1 MNPVNKKPN
10 QLIKEKSPY
19 LLQHAN
25 NPVDWFPWCEA
36 AFVKAK
42 KDDKPILLSVGYS
55 TCHWCHVMER
65 ESFENEKIANYLN
78 QYFVSIKVDREERPD
93 IDKIYMDAL
102 HAMDQQGGWP
112 LNMFLT
118 PDKMPIA
125 GGTYFP
131 PEPMYGRKSFL
142 EILHIIN
149 NSWATRREEI
159 SRAGENLLKFL
170 ISLNNS
176 EGEGVIP
183 NLNCFTLGFKTFEKY
198 YDPNFYGFK
207 TNPQNK
213 FPPSM
218 GLSFLLNYFSHFKDF
233 KALEMVES
241 TLVAM
246 KKGGIYDQIGGG
258 ICRYSTDHRWL
269 VPHFEKM
276 LYDNSLFLL
285 MLVECFSLTK
295 KQIYKQYAYDIIQYI
310 HRDMTLEN
318 GGIASAEDAD
328 SEGEEG
334 KFYVWDYSQLKDIL
348 EEDSDLL
355 LSFWNVTKEGNFEN
369 KKNILNESF
378 ENNSSD
384 NEKIYDEN
392 WNQKLSRIRNK
403 LLIERNKRVRP
414 LKDDKVLTSWN
425 SLYVRALALAG
436 RIFDDLELIES
447 AEKTYNYLNSTLIRE
462 GRVLRRWRE
471 NQASINGYLVDYAE
485 LAHAALELYRSTFNP
500 SYLAQADKLAKDVI
514 RLFSNDKG
522 AYFDTG
528 IDAEVLIKRSIDSY
542 DSVEPSGNTTISFV
556 FQKLALYGYSFSSYM
571 KKTEE
576 IFTYF
581 QRDLET
587 RPLSSSY
594 MLSSYLLY
602 IKEKK
607 EIIFLFQVEDDF
619 CTYIKSKIQTSYA
632 PEVSFYYA
640 NENQF
645 KKNKTEIPFLYGKEV
660 TEPYVLYIC
669 KKGIC
674 ETPIFD
680 REEIIS
686 ALIHHLPSCG
696 F

>member
-1 MNPVNKKPN
+1 MTTVNKKPN

-19 LLQHAN
+19 LLQHAT
-25 NPVDWFPWCEA
+25 NPVDWFPWSDA
-36 AFVKAK
+36 AFEKAQK
-42 KDDKPILLSVGYS
+42 EDKPILLSIGYS

-78 QYFVSIKVDREERPD
+78 QHFVSIKVDREERPD

-118 PDKMPIA
+118 PEKMPIA

-131 PEPMYGRKSFL
+131 PEPRYGRKSFL
-142 EILHIIN
+142 EILNIISS
-149 NSWATRREEI
+149 SWTSRREDI
-159 SRAGENLLKFL
+159 LRAGDNLLKFL
-170 ISLNNS
+170 ISLDKS
-176 EGEGVIP
+176 EGDGDIP

-198 YDPNFYGFK
+198 YDPIFYGFT

-218 GLSFLLNYFSHFKDF
+218 GMSFLLNYYSQFKDL
-233 KALEMVES
+233 KALEMVET

-258 ICRYSTDHRWL
+258 ICRYSTDHKWL

-285 MLVECFSLTK
+285 VLVECFSLTK

-310 HRDMTLEN
+310 DRDMTLEN

-334 KFYVWDYSQLKDIL
+334 KFYVWDYSHLKKIL
-348 EEDSDLL
+348 GEDSEKI
-355 LSFWNVTKEGNFEN
+355 LSFWNVTQEGNFEN
-369 KKNILNESF
+369 QMNILNENF
-378 ENNSSD
+378 DLNSTSK
-384 NEKIYDEN
+384 EKINDEK
-392 WNQKLSRIRNK
+392 WNQKLLKIRNK
-403 LLIERNKRVRP
+403 LLIERNKRIRP

-425 SLYVRALALAG
+425 SLYVRALAIAG
-436 RIFDDLELIES
+436 RIFEDMKLVSS
-447 AEKTYNYLNSTLIRE
+447 AEKTYNFITSTLIRE

-471 NQASINGYLVDYAE
+471 NQSSILGYLVDYGE
-485 LAHAALELYRSTFNP
+485 LAHAAIDLYRSTFNS
-500 SYLAQADKLAKDVI
+500 SYLSQANTLAKEVI
-514 RLFSNDKG
+514 RLFSNNQG
-522 AYFDTG
+522 AFYDTG
-528 IDAEVLIKRSIDSY
+528 IDAELLIKRSIDSH
-542 DSVEPSGNTTISFV
+542 DTVEPSGNTTMSFV
-556 FQKLALYGYSFSSYM
+556 FQKLALYGYSYSSYI
-571 KKTEE
+571 KKTED

-581 QRDLET
+581 QRDIET

-602 IKEKK
+602 TKDKK
-607 EIIFLFQVEDDF
+607 EIIFLFQLEDEF
-619 CTYIKSKIQTSYA
+619 CIYIKNKIQTSLT

-640 NENQF
+640 NEIQF

-669 KKGIC
+669 KEGIC
-674 ETPIFD
+674 ENPIYD
-680 REEIIS
+680 KEKIIS
-686 ALIHHLPSCG
+686 ALIYHLPSCG

>member
-1 MNPVNKKPN
+1 MIPENKKSN

-19 LLQHAN
+19 LLQHAT
-25 NPVDWFPWCEA
+25 NPVDWFPWGEA
-36 AFVKAK
+36 AFEKAK
-42 KDDKPILLSVGYS
+42 KEDKPILLSIGYS

-65 ESFENEKIANYLN
+65 ESFENVKIAEYLN

-118 PDKMPIA
+118 PEKMPIA

-131 PEPMYGRKSFL
+131 PEPRYGRKSFL
-142 EILHIIN
+142 EILNIIN
-149 NSWATRREEI
+149 NSWFSRREEI
-159 SRAGENLLKFL
+159 LLAGENLLKFL
-170 ISLNNS
+170 ISLNIS
-176 EGEGVIP
+176 EGDGVIP
-183 NLNCFTLGFKTFEKY
+183 DFNCFTLGFKTFEKY
-198 YDPNFYGFK
+198 YDPIFYGFK

-218 GLSFLLNYFSHFKDF
+218 GLSFLLTYHSQFKDL
-233 KALEMVES
+233 KALQMVET

-285 MLVECFSLTK
+285 VLVECFSITK

-310 HRDMTLEN
+310 DRDMTLEN

-328 SEGEEG
+328 SDGEEG
-334 KFYVWDYSQLKDIL
+334 KYYVWEYLQLKDIL
-348 EEDSDLL
+348 GEDSDVLL
-355 LSFWNVTKEGNFEN
+355 PFWNVTKEGNFEN
-369 KKNILNESF
+369 HMNILNESF
-378 ENNSSD
+378 TENSYDKEMINDD
-384 NEKIYDEN
+384 NWI
-392 WNQKLSRIRNK
+392 QKLSEIRNK

-436 RIFDDLELIES
+436 RIFDDMKLIES
-447 AEKTYNYLNSTLIRE
+447 AEKTYNFLNSTLIRE
-462 GRVLRRWRE
+462 GRLLRRWRE

-485 LAHAALELYRSTFNP
+485 LAHAAIELYRSTFNP
-500 SYLAQADKLAKDVI
+500 SYLAQADKLARDVI
-514 RLFSNDKG
+514 RLFSNDRG

-528 IDAEVLIKRSIDSY
+528 IDSEMLIKRSIDSH
-542 DSVEPSGNTTISFV
+542 DSVEPSGNTTMSFV
-556 FQKLALYGYSFSSYM
+556 FQKLALYGYSYSSYM
-571 KKTEE
+571 KKTED
-576 IFTYF
+576 IYTYF

-602 IKEKK
+602 TKEKK
-607 EIIFLFQVEDDF
+607 EIIFLFQLEDEF
-619 CTYIKSKIQTSYA
+619 CTYIKNKIQISFT

-640 NENQF
+640 NENLFQ
-645 KKNKTEIPFLYGKEV
+645 KNKTEIPFLYGKEV

-669 KKGIC
+669 KEGIC
-674 ETPIFD
+674 ENPIFN
-680 REEIIS
+680 REKIIS